1 MNNIITGL
9 TTPTTKKPYHTH
21 LTHNTSSAANPDLEA
36 SELSPQRGRNKGY
49 EYWLE
54 AQCLLHGHGIEPN
67 KDFAITWF
75 ERSAAQGEPKAL
87 TALGLIYEQGNGVRV
102 DIPKAMEYF
111 RQGAAMGEPQ
121 AQYKMAMQC
130 MQEMECKKAV
140 GLLESAAGGECR
152 EAMRELGQV
161 YERGGVQTGGQFV
174 KIGEV
179 DLDKAQELYL
189 RAADL
194 GDSLAKNYLGSFFFN
209 HSKEYEKAVNL
220 FRQATDCPRA

>member
-1 MNNIITGL
+1 
-9 TTPTTKKPYHTH
+9 
-21 LTHNTSSAANPDLEA
+21 
-36 SELSPQRGRNKGY
+36 
-49 EYWLE
+49 
-54 AQCLLHGHGIEPN
+54 
-67 KDFAITWF
+67 
-75 ERSAAQGEPKAL
+75 
-87 TALGLIYEQGNGVRV
+87 
-102 DIPKAMEYF
+102 MEYF

-174 KIGEV
+174 KTGEV
-179 DLDKAQELYL
+179 DLDKAQELYQ

-194 GDSLAKNYLGSFFFN
+194 GDSLAKNYLGSFYFN